1 MTPFRYFLFIKEL
14 LTMMKVKVEN
24 MVACITLDTDLDLK
38 KIAKNVPGV
47 ENPKSFPGLIYRL
60 KDLKVAFLIFRT
72 GKLICSGSRTR
83 SNIDNALEILLQK
96 LRKAGVK
103 LTGKPKVEVVNM
115 VSSASMDFKVNLDT
129 IALESWNVE
138 YEPEQFPGL
147 VYRLDDLSTVMLIFR
162 SGKIIITGATS
173 KKQAEQAAE
182 KTKEM
187 VLSLNASL
195 P

>member
-1 MTPFRYFLFIKEL
+1 MSK
-14 LTMMKVKVEN
+14 MMKVKVEN

-38 KIAKNVPGV
+38 KIAKEVPGV

-83 SNIDNALEILLQK
+83 ANIDAALEILLQK
-96 LRKAGVK
+96 LRKAGVR
-103 LTGKPKVEVVNM
+103 LRGKPKVEVVNM

-147 VYRLDDLSTVMLIFR
+147 VYRLDDLNTVMLIFR

-195 P
+195 S

>member
-1 MTPFRYFLFIKEL
+1 MQK
-14 LTMMKVKVEN
+14 MKVKVEN
-24 MVACITLDTDLDLK
+24 MVACITLNTDLDLK
-38 KIAKNVPGV
+38 LIAKNVPGV

-60 KDLKVAFLIFRT
+60 KEPKVAFLIFRT

-83 SNIDNALEILLQK
+83 SNIDAALVILLEK
-96 LRKAGVK
+96 LKKAGVT

-115 VSSASMDFKVNLDT
+115 VSSAAMDFKVNLDT

-147 VYRLDDLSTVMLIFR
+147 VYRLDDVKCVMLIFR

-173 KKQAEQAAE
+173 KKQAELAAE
-182 KTKEM
+182 KTREM
-187 VLSLNASL
+187 VLELKASL